1 MILRTLC
8 QLQWLINFDGNES
21 VLILAKKW
29 RLIKS
34 FELEYVKTK
43 IVY

>member
-1 MILRTLC
+1 VILRTLC

-21 VLILAKKW
+21 VLILAKKR

-34 FELEYVKTK
+34 FEPEYVET
-43 IVY
+43 IILY